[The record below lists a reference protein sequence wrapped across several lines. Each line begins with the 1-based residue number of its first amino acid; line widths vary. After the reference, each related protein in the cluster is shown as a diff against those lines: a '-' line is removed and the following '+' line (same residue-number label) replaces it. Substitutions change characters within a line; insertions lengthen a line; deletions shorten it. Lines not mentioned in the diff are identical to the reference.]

1 MNIDRRRHRALRLH
15 GVVALLAGLALGG
28 TAGDAVAATATDSE
42 APRGAVGGVTS
53 PASGTMMLSVR
64 ATDAGSGLASARASV
79 DGVVVASA
87 DIGGPGCGDP
97 APDDG
102 SSDPPVDGGCPP
114 TVTDLQLAVPTA
126 TFGDGT
132 HQLQVSV
139 TDAAGNTALLV
150 DQPLMIN
157 NTPPVSQS
165 TALLTLGSGTGEP
178 TDAPSGSAGGSGGTG
193 TVEGTGSAAAAGR
206 PACAA
211 PRLSMFL
218 KGKPLRVVKGV
229 PVVSKNKRY
238 RFSGTLTCVVGGRRV
253 HAHSGAAV
261 SLLNQIGT
269 KTYRKSS
276 VSTRSDGTLAVNLA
290 YPSSRL
296 LEFRYTSADGTSTR
310 VRIRITVASA
320 AKKKK
325 AATKKKAS

>member
-1 MNIDRRRHRALRLH
+1 MNIDRRRLRALRLH

-28 TAGDAVAATATDSE
+28 TAVDAVAATATDSE

-53 PASGTMMLSVR
+53 PASGTMILSVR

-87 DIGGPGCGDP
+87 DLPGCGDLPP
-97 APDDG
+97 ADLPPDAD
-102 SSDPPVDGGCPP
+102 CPAA
-114 TVTDLQLAVPTA
+114 VTDLQLAVPTA

-132 HQLQVSV
+132 HQLQVRV
-139 TDAAGNTALLV
+139 TDAAGNTAVLV
-150 DQPLMIN
+150 DQPLVIN
-157 NTPPVSQS
+157 NTPLVSQS
-165 TALLTLGSGTGEP
+165 TALLTLGSGTG
-178 TDAPSGSAGGSGGTG
+178 DATAAPGESAAGGVGAGI
-193 TVEGTGSAAAAGR
+193 VGTGSVVSAGR
-206 PACAA
+206 SACLA

-229 PVVSKNKRY
+229 PVLSKNKRY
-238 RFSGTLTCVVGGRRV
+238 RFSGTLTCAVGGRRV

-296 LEFRYTSADGTSTR
+296 LEFRYTSTDGTSTR
-310 VRIRITVASA
+310 VRIRITVAST
-320 AKKKK
+320 AKKK
-325 AATKKKAS
+325 ATTKEKAS